1 MRPAGGEAASAP
13 ERAPIFSA
21 RLQALLEDILRAQ
34 APNAGRFC
42 GNCYN
47 PLADDADQCAHCGLS
62 TAQRPPV
69 RQIPPEVFAMV
80 RAQRLREAIPVR
92 SLAWGGLAAGLSLA
106 LFLMVVLPFW
116 WNVGAS
122 IVVFGIT
129 YVAAANIA
137 NSLGDALGY
146 RWGQRV
152 LEKGLAAGVFSGEDQ
167 AKAQRTLDTAKRRG
181 RDTTP
186 LWAAIESD
194 LDRLAALPNVC
205 AKISGLV
212 TEADWRHWSVED
224 LHRYI
229 NAALDSFGPARLMI
243 GSDWPVC
250 TVAASYGA
258 VLDVVRT
265 AVTGLSQ
272 DARAAVL
279 GGTARRF
286 WNLPDV
292 CSLERSI

>member
-47 PLADDADQCAHCGLS
+47 PLAHSTGSGQADDAEECGHCGLS
-62 TAQRPPV
+62 TAERPPV
-69 RQIPPEVFAMV
+69 RHIPPEVFAML

-122 IVVFGIT
+122 VVAFGAS

-137 NSLGDALGY
+137 NSLGDAIGY
-146 RWGQRV
+146 RWGQRE
-152 LEKGLAAGVFSGEDQ
+152 LEKRWQGFQEA
-167 AKAQRTLDTAKRRG
+167 
-181 RDTTP
+181 RDSTNKSP
-186 LWAAIESD
+186 
-194 LDRLAALPNVC
+194 
-205 AKISGLV
+205 
-212 TEADWRHWSVED
+212 
-224 LHRYI
+224 
-229 NAALDSFGPARLMI
+229 
-243 GSDWPVC
+243 
-250 TVAASYGA
+250 
-258 VLDVVRT
+258 
-265 AVTGLSQ
+265 
-272 DARAAVL
+272 
-279 GGTARRF
+279 
-286 WNLPDV
+286 
-292 CSLERSI
+292 

>member
-42 GNCYN
+42 GDCYN
-47 PLADDADQCAHCGLS
+47 PLADDAEQCVHCGLS

-69 RQIPPEVFAMV
+69 RQIPPEVFAMF

-92 SLAWGGLAAGLSLA
+92 SLAWGGLATGLSLA

-122 IVVFGIT
+122 VVAFVIS

-152 LEKGLAAGVFSGEDQ
+152 LEKRWQEFVA
-167 AKAQRTLDTAKRRG
+167 G
-181 RDTTP
+181 RD
-186 LWAAIESD
+186 
-194 LDRLAALPNVC
+194 
-205 AKISGLV
+205 
-212 TEADWRHWSVED
+212 EA
-224 LHRYI
+224 
-229 NAALDSFGPARLMI
+229 N
-243 GSDWPVC
+243 
-250 TVAASYGA
+250 TV
-258 VLDVVRT
+258 
-265 AVTGLSQ
+265 
-272 DARAAVL
+272 
-279 GGTARRF
+279 
-286 WNLPDV
+286 P
-292 CSLERSI
+292 

>member
-1 MRPAGGEAASAP
+1 MRPAAGEAVSAP

-21 RLQALLEDILRAQ
+21 RLQTLLEDILQAQ

-47 PLADDADQCAHCGLS
+47 PLPPSTGPSAPLRTGSGQAPEEECAHCGLS

-122 IVVFGIT
+122 LVTFGVS

-146 RWGQRV
+146 RWGQRA
-152 LEKGLAAGVFSGEDQ
+152 LEKRWRALVQ
-167 AKAQRTLDTAKRRG
+167 G
-181 RDTTP
+181 RD
-186 LWAAIESD
+186 
-194 LDRLAALPNVC
+194 
-205 AKISGLV
+205 
-212 TEADWRHWSVED
+212 
-224 LHRYI
+224 
-229 NAALDSFGPARLMI
+229 
-243 GSDWPVC
+243 
-250 TVAASYGA
+250 
-258 VLDVVRT
+258 RT
-265 AVTGLSQ
+265 SKS
-272 DARAAVL
+272 
-279 GGTARRF
+279 
-286 WNLPDV
+286 P
-292 CSLERSI
+292 